1 MTGGAKRALW
11 RYTALFLFWTFMGLF
26 MFSQG
31 LAQKVLSNDPHPWW
45 QHLTS
50 WMVGVWLWCALTPV
64 VAWLGKRIPL
74 ERKPYWRGISI
85 HLAISLAF
93 SFGDL
98 ALESGLLRLLGVFP
112 DIMSSYPATL
122 FFLLIIGYHQGVM
135 TYWGILGVQQAYAW
149 YRRYEERR
157 QEALRLELRS
167 SQLENQLV
175 QAHLSTLKMQLH
187 PHFLFNTLNTIM
199 VLVRQQKGREAEEML
214 ARLSDLLR
222 CVLEDVQ
229 AQEVPLT
236 RELEYL
242 QLYLAIEQ
250 VRFQDRLRVDVAAD
264 PEVLDAALPHM
275 ALQPIVENAIRHGI
289 GRSSTAG
296 SISITA
302 CRVNDQVEIKVQD
315 DGPGLPTAP
324 ANGAARGIG
333 LANTR
338 ARLRELYGDAAG
350 LTVRNAE
357 QGGVVATMVLPYHT
371 AMETHAADRS
381 AG

>member
-1 MTGGAKRALW
+1 MTNRTRRTIWL
-11 RYTALFLFWTFMGLF
+11 YVALFGLWTLVGLF

-31 LAQKVLSNDPHPWW
+31 LAQKIVSQDTHPWW
-45 QHLTS
+45 HHLAS
-50 WMVGVWLWCALTPV
+50 WMVGVWLWWAFTPLV
-64 VAWLGKRIPL
+64 LWLGRRFPCD
-74 ERKPYWRGISI
+74 RKPYWRGIVI
-85 HLAISLAF
+85 HLPISLLF
-93 SFGDL
+93 PFVDL
-98 ALESGLLRLLGVFP
+98 TVEAIILRGLHVFP
-112 DIMSSYPATL
+112 DFMASVPATL
-122 FFLLIIGYHQGVM
+122 IFLLIIGYHQSVM
-135 TYWGILGVQQAYAW
+135 TYWLVLGTQCAYGW

-167 SQLENQLV
+167 SQLERQLA

-199 VLVRQQKGREAEEML
+199 VLVRQQKGHEAEEML

-242 QLYLAIEQ
+242 QLYLSIEQ

-302 CRVNDQVEIKVQD
+302 CRVNDSVEIKIQD
-315 DGPGLPTAP
+315 DGPGLAP
-324 ANGAARGIG
+324 ANGSASGGIG
-333 LANTR
+333 LSNTR
-338 ARLRELYGDAAG
+338 ARLRELYGDAAE
-350 LTVRNAE
+350 LSVRNGE
-357 QGGVVATMVLPYHT
+357 HCGVVATMVLPFH
-371 AMETHAADRS
+371 AIMEAHAADGPTR
-381 AG
+381 